1 MERAP
6 ISAALRLSWLFVFPA
21 SILGGFVAI
30 AMLGTLCE
38 DFGSAGSDAYCR
50 HGGMDAA
57 WLAVLVAVAWS
68 IVVPIVGL
76 FFRSRWT
83 FVAGLVGPVIAIP
96 LVLLLALAFGT
107 G

>member
-1 MERAP
+1 
-6 ISAALRLSWLFVFPA
+6 
-21 SILGGFVAI
+21 
-30 AMLGTLCE
+30 
-38 DFGSAGSDAYCR
+38 
-50 HGGMDAA
+50 MDAA
-57 WLAVLVAVAWS
+57 WLAILVAVAWS